1 MRSFLRLALLV
12 AAAGC
17 GGSPALS
24 TRPQGYATRMESAD
38 DHARRAAAHRKAAG
52 SFDLV
57 VNPDN
62 YQCGDRNM
70 SDQLTSGGQ
79 RMLPTVPC
87 WDPVDEAAE
96 RHRAAAAR
104 EDHLA
109 RQQRRAA
116 TDLVET
122 ELAACRGITGD
133 ELSHSPFAHPRAI
146 AEVIPHRRGRALRGV
161 RIVFRPIPGL
171 TEAWMEQAVACHRA
185 RYERPGEPATYLA
198 GDPTLVPGAVT
209 TVATHRGHLEVLV
222 VTPNDV
228 AANVALGRARDL
240 VAPRTAGR

>member
-1 MRSFLRLALLV
+1 METAELHERRGEEHRRLAGSSELV
-12 AAAGC
+12 IDPG
-17 GGSPALS
+17 
-24 TRPQGYATRMESAD
+24 
-38 DHARRAAAHRKAAG
+38 
-52 SFDLV
+52 
-57 VNPDN
+57 N

-79 RMLPTVPC
+79 RMLPVVPC
-87 WDPVDEAAE
+87 WDPVDEAKE

-104 EDHLA
+104 EAHLA
-109 RQQRRAA
+109 SKQRRAA
-116 TDLVET
+116 ADLVET
-122 ELAACRGITGD
+122 ELAACRGITDD

-171 TEAWMEQAVACHRA
+171 TEAWMEQAIACHRA
-185 RYERPGEPATYLA
+185 RYERLGESAGYLA
-198 GDPTLVPGAVT
+198 DDPTLVPGAVA

-240 VAPRTAGR
+240 VTPRTAGR